1 VFCKVKKHKM
11 KITNKQIKRMIK
23 EELDD
28 LNETMSSP
36 AHDKLVELIIAGEE
50 GLKQALELF
59 DQIKGTG
66 MMQSFEEDHIQRLSE
81 YAGVQ
86 YRYKSVVNEM
96 AALRKEFGVGARNRE
111 NWRKLARE
119 RAAALRAMRELEHN
133 INPKDKRMI
142 AQVTDFA

>member
-1 VFCKVKKHKM
+1 M
-11 KITNKQIKRMIK
+11 KLANNRIRQIIK
-23 EELDD
+23 EELDSV
-28 LNETMSSP
+28 LNEEEKEKTYYEKIITLMSKDIENLGVALSLYDDLKDYP
-36 AHDKLVELIIAGEE
+36 GAFQEVEKEH
-50 GLKQALELF
+50 F
-59 DQIKGTG
+59 
-66 MMQSFEEDHIQRLSE
+66 QRLIP
-81 YAGVQ
+81 YASAS

-142 AQVTDFA
+142 AQATGFA

>member
-1 VFCKVKKHKM
+1 M
-11 KITNKQIKRMIK
+11 KFTNKQLKKIIK
-23 EELDD
+23 EELNKV

-36 AHDKLVELIIAGEE
+36 AHDKLVDLIIAGEE
-50 GLKQALELF
+50 GLIQALELF

-96 AALRKEFGVGARNRE
+96 AALRKEFGVGVRNRE

-133 INPKDKRMI
+133 INPMDKRMI
-142 AQVTDFA
+142 AQATGFA